1 MTKPSKESMDTAVK
15 LISTLRPGPV
25 TLETA
30 ELIATVLE
38 EGKRHL
44 DAEKA
49 RSEKLVKA
57 LEFYAAGHPHHSV
70 LFHNVDYERIPKV
83 RTVCVI
89 SEIAKGKT
97 GEQVYNEGMEPLFE
111 LRSGLKARQTLA
123 VYRAGDKG

>member
-1 MTKPSKESMDTAVK
+1 MSDQ
-15 LISTLRPGPV
+15 
-25 TLETA
+25 
-30 ELIATVLE
+30 
-38 EGKRHL
+38 
-44 DAEKA
+44 EKA
-49 RSEKLVKA
+49 RQLVWTGVGDRMHLEYRILLESAIAKALAEARAEERARSAKLVQA

-97 GEQVYNEGMEPLFE
+97 GEQVYNEGMKPLFE

-123 VYRAGDKG
+123 TYRAGDAG